1 MVRDKVQAK
10 VIKLIHVKTQCQLAD
25 LLTNALYFK
34 QFSELLSKMGLINIH
49 QPLVHIKGEYQ
60 GHSKKSTTRQASQ
73 AVIQD
78 KQEDATEAP
87 SCRIHKMKGKDVEEK
102 NKNTLFQI
110 TINVKKFS

>member
-1 MVRDKVQAK
+1 M
-10 VIKLIHVKTQCQLAD
+10 
-25 LLTNALYFK
+25 
-34 QFSELLSKMGLINIH
+34 
-49 QPLVHIKGEYQ
+49 
-60 GHSKKSTTRQASQ
+60 
-73 AVIQD
+73 IQD